1 MPPPRRSD
9 APEPSPLALR
19 IRHAKENSGI
29 EKNVE
34 FAEACGFDGRAFW
47 RYTTD
52 NVKPS
57 ADVLREIARVGK
69 VDLAWLIGNDPEP
82 ASSTKPTLPDENN
95 VAEIVAAVDAAK
107 AVA

>member
-1 MPPPRRSD
+1 MAPPRRPG

-29 EKNVE
+29 EKNAA

-57 ADVLREIARVGK
+57 ADVLREIARVGR
-69 VDLAWLIGNDPEP
+69 VDLLWLVGNDPEP
-82 ASSTKPTLPDENN
+82 ADSTLATIQSHTKPVE
-95 VAEIVAAVDAAK
+95 AA
-107 AVA
+107 